1 MRCALLLTL
10 MFTFAVILQA
20 QDDLASTQTRIIALE
35 KIWNQAYKAADV
47 KSLGALLDEGVI
59 LINDDGSLMSKAAFL
74 KTVTKTNT
82 QEQQIE
88 PDSMTVR
95 VFGTTAIASGIFR
108 AQGTEGG
115 KPYVRHERFVDTWVF
130 KAGRWVCVATDAV
143 PMPK

>member
-1 MRCALLLTL
+1 MRWSALLLVLVGTAAL
-10 MFTFAVILQA
+10 YG

-47 KSLGALLDEGVI
+47 KSLGALLDESVI

-88 PDSMTVR
+88 PDSMSVR
-95 VFGTTAIASGIFR
+95 VFGTTAVATGVFR
-108 AQGTEGG
+108 AQGTENG
-115 KPYVRHERFVDTWVF
+115 KPYIRRERFVDTWVF
-130 KAGRWVCVATDAV
+130 RAGRWACVATDAV
-143 PMPK
+143 PVTR